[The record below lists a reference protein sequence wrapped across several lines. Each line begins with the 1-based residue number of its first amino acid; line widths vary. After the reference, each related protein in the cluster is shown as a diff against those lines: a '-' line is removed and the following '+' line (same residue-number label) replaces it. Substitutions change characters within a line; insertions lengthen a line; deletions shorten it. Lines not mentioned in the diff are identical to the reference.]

1 MVGRQAMFCQRRRVE
16 LGKLGVFNALGRK
29 AWLCPRRGA
38 EAGKPAC
45 RSDPNG
51 QIALEQLPSHDA
63 LIPCSKQRGINL
75 AEYCQKKA

>member
-51 QIALEQLPSHDA
+51 QIALEQLPSMMPLLA
-63 LIPCSKQRGINL
+63 LSREVCGVTDTTT
-75 AEYCQKKA
+75 A